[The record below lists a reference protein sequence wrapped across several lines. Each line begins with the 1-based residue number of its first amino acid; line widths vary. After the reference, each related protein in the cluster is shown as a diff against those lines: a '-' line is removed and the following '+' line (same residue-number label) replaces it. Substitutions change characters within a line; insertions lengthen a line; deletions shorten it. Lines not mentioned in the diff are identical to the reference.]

1 MDNFDYLTRDWSILG
16 PHHLDEYVRVWSEYD
31 PEARGCVKHVDIVT
45 VLKRIAPPLGFG
57 KFCPHREACK
67 VGAVWVYRCSSSHK
81 TLRNLYFHLPWKL
94 NTTAISGIGALF
106 GFIDLFFR
114 EPIEQLVLRASWRP
128 DLWVVAATLLVGNLS
143 SFYGYSNEYAT
154 KQWGLMSRWMVCTC
168 VITSGTFLCRTAQNK
183 NVKWPNSSFMNYVGT
198 RRWIFNSL
206 SEFERHSYQQ
216 CSKIVQAHS
225 TSLTSGNNCDA
236 I

>member
-114 EPIEQLVLRASWRP
+114 EPIEQHRSESFVAPGSLGGCSNAVSRELKQLLRLRQQVRYKTMGLNEQINGLHVRYNFWYISLPYSAKQQREM
-128 DLWVVAATLLVGNLS
+128 TKIK
-143 SFYGYSNEYAT
+143 FYELRGHTTVN
-154 KQWGLMSRWMVCTC
+154 
-168 VITSGTFLCRTAQNK
+168 F
-183 NVKWPNSSFMNYVGT
+183 
-198 RRWIFNSL
+198 
-206 SEFERHSYQQ
+206 
-216 CSKIVQAHS
+216 
-225 TSLTSGNNCDA
+225 
-236 I
+236 